1 MQLRRDK
8 KRDAVGRPSWRSSFL
23 RDPGAEFFGGKL
35 NKQKNSLNFAS
46 TCLKVVDNCRRDSC
60 GHPLEAIVLP
70 RVYGAAFKDTLF
82 DCQSTPSNSPYPI
95 GKQESERTFCVSW
108 ERHCSWSFRLISAK
122 LTKPRNLS
130 LSVRHP
136 FWFGAEWSS

>member
-46 TCLKVVDNCRRDSC
+46 TCLKVVDNCRATSGRRGRTLDCADRCGTRRQCRFCHTLHLSISC
-60 GHPLEAIVLP
+60 GSEIQT
-70 RVYGAAFKDTLF
+70 YF
-82 DCQSTPSNSPYPI
+82 SIPSLR
-95 GKQESERTFCVSW
+95 SERGDPKTG
-108 ERHCSWSFRLISAK
+108 RD
-122 LTKPRNLS
+122 
-130 LSVRHP
+130 
-136 FWFGAEWSS
+136 